1 MSAIVFIDDMLK
13 LLSLPDGWCQG
24 TYTNGKGYCLIGAW
38 EVLNNKGKMGRT
50 VLDRMYSVATVLD
63 RMYSVAS
70 AAGFPSIAA
79 MNDSPGFTQA
89 KALQFLLKVRETFTK
104 EQNNAV

>member
-1 MSAIVFIDDMLK
+1 MCAIAFIDDMLK

-38 EVLNNKGKMGRT
+38 EVLNNKEKMGR
-50 VLDRMYSVATVLD
+50 TVLD

-70 AAGFPSIAA
+70 AAGFPSIAV